1 MWANTLA
8 VPGQQHLQQLQLL
21 FEVLIRRRE
30 KPWRVPAVC
39 VFASPSGDSHACSSV
54 TTGLTL

>member
-21 FEVLIRRRE
+21 FEVLIRRRL
-30 KPWRVPAVC
+30 PRC
-39 VFASPSGDSHACSSV
+39 
-54 TTGLTL
+54 